1 MIDRMDSTKHG
12 TVITFYSY
20 KGGVGRSMAL
30 ANIGCFMALEEHRVL
45 LIDWDLEAPG
55 LEKFFAD
62 KKQVQV
68 SSYNQER
75 PGVVDLLE
83 GLSTGSD
90 TTWKDCVSTVEFRGT
105 SVDIISSGK
114 RDAQYRK
121 RVQSLDWNIL
131 YDEHDVGEFIEG
143 FRNEIAS
150 EYDYVPDR

>member
-1 MIDRMDSTKHG
+1 MIDRMESATHG

-30 ANIGCFMALEEHRVL
+30 ANIGCVMALEEHRVL

-55 LEKFFAD
+55 LEKYFAD
-62 KKQVQV
+62 KEQVRA

-90 TTWKDCVSTVEFRGT
+90 TTWRDCVSTVEFRGT

-114 RDAQYRK
+114 RDAQYRETRPVAGLDHALRRARCW
-121 RVQSLDWNIL
+121 RV
-131 YDEHDVGEFIEG
+131 H
-143 FRNEIAS
+143 
-150 EYDYVPDR
+150 